1 MMENMCNRVKQT
13 PIVSI

>member
-1 MMENMCNRVKQT
+1 MENMCNRVKQT